1 MTYDLPLKTSG
12 TLFILAFSSY
22 MYVIWETIP
31 SLIFLGFSPVFK
43 KLRYSLVTIMWIICI
58 VPCVVKLH
66 PLCRTEWKR
75 GHRVFHNIST
85 ESLLCT
91 IIMCCY
97 LVCILKWHIENE
109 IWSFLNL
116 TKYSE
121 THYTI
126 KKNTHFDTLPRKMN
140 SEQCLN
146 LVYVG
151 FGFFCRQHVTSK
163 VPLFGIIFH
172 HEISKTSY
180 SFMNMQPF
188 LLTL

>member
-12 TLFILAFSSY
+12 TLFILAFSSH

-31 SLIFLGFSPVFK
+31 SLISLGFSPVFK
-43 KLRYSLVTIMWIICI
+43 KLRYSLVKMMWIICI

-85 ESLLCT
+85 ESSLCT

-97 LVCILKWHIENE
+97 LVCILKWDIENE

-126 KKNTHFDTLPRKMN
+126 KKYSFRYTAKENEFRTVPKPGV
-140 SEQCLN
+140 CG
-146 LVYVG
+146 VWC
-151 FGFFCRQHVTSK
+151 FFCRQHVTSK

-188 LLTL
+188 LLTP

>member
-1 MTYDLPLKTSG
+1 MTCHWKHLEHFSFLPSLHTCM
-12 TLFILAFSSY
+12 L
-22 MYVIWETIP
+22 IWETIP
-31 SLIFLGFSPVFK
+31 SLISLGFSPVFK

-97 LVCILKWHIENE
+97 LVCILKWDIENE

-126 KKNTHFDTLPRKMN
+126 KKILISIHCQGKWIQN
-140 SEQCLN
+140 SA
-146 LVYVG
+146 
-151 FGFFCRQHVTSK
+151 
-163 VPLFGIIFH
+163 
-172 HEISKTSY
+172 
-180 SFMNMQPF
+180 
-188 LLTL
+188 